1 LVRNGRHVSEGGG
14 RGFEIILETVRS
26 ATSTPS
32 CKRSPLQDQ
41 VKQLEVGRMY
51 RLTLEKFIAV
61 KNGKEIR
68 DIVVDEV
75 TEEDEGNRS
84 GSSTSQG
91 ADRGRWNVP

>member
-1 LVRNGRHVSEGGG
+1 
-14 RGFEIILETVRS
+14 
-26 ATSTPS
+26 
-32 CKRSPLQDQ
+32 
-41 VKQLEVGRMY
+41 
-51 RLTLEKFIAV
+51 LTLEKFIAV